1 MNNITTQ
8 DVKNFFKKDESPKAT
23 ADLMRMAQLQALMRG
38 EGLEQNMGVM
48 NLIQPVQKLDR

>member
-1 MNNITTQ
+1 MNNITTE
-8 DVKNFFKKDESPKAT
+8 DVKNFFKKDDGPKPT

-48 NLIQPVQKLDR
+48 NLMPPVQKR